1 MIEARLKSWR
11 EAVGMSQAEAA
22 RRLELSPG
30 AVNHHETGRNTPSPT
45 DVRRY
50 AEIYGR
56 PGDDLISAL
65 LLLAGVD
72 AIGGTDP
79 RNTVGAGSS
88 DSEVTL

>member
-1 MIEARLKSWR
+1 MIEMRLKSWR

-30 AVNHHETGRNTPSPT
+30 AVNHHETGRNAPSPA

-65 LLLAGVD
+65 LLLAGVER
-72 AIGGTDP
+72 GTDP
-79 RNTVGAGSS
+79 PNTPEIGPCG
-88 DSEVTL
+88 DSAAL